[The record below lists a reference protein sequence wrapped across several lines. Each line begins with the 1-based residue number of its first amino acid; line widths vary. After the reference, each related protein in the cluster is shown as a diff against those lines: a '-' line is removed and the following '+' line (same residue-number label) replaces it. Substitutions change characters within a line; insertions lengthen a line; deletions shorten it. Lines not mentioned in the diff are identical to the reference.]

1 MAEVEEVRSEVA
13 RVSGFVFGSLM
24 FQQHNSDSNT
34 EGFLLGEIK
43 AEAKN
48 SITDSQM
55 DDVEFIYTI
64 DIQKYVPCY
73 KLQSFYSS
81 VYEVDEP
88 SLKKYLSDHKKDVV
102 GWYKFRRNTRHI
114 MTFQERV
121 LHRNLQSYLSN
132 PELVFLLT
140 TTTTSS
146 ENNSTHRLEY
156 AIHKPQESLFLRV
169 PLVVTNLGL
178 SELQDYKTVSGA
190 CTSSAFSRAV
200 KKHRSDFFNEDGSL
214 KEVTKINRMY
224 STLQDELK
232 KICSKVEAS
241 ERSVEHLLDD
251 VNNLRKKIAEKKMQ
265 QVSDKTEEEK
275 DENIFL
281 CQALKT
287 FFPGSELLQART
299 LTFSGKYI
307 PKYCCRT
314 DHGISITDQLTL
326 MLGESNFQREK
337 RRHLRKRKTCTSEN
351 QQKSVKK
358 IRLRHRLSDA
368 ADVDSS
374 DMEKL
379 TLSSTETDDDL
390 LDVCRGERERTQS
403 PTF

>member
-1 MAEVEEVRSEVA
+1 MSIKGGVIYA
-13 RVSGFVFGSLM
+13 R
-24 FQQHNSDSNT
+24 N

-55 DDVEFIYTI
+55 DDVEFTYII
-64 DIQKYVPCY
+64 DIQKFIPCY
-73 KLQSFYSS
+73 NLHSFYSS
-81 VYEVDEP
+81 VYEIDEP
-88 SLKKYLSDHKKDVV
+88 SVKKYLSDHKKDVV
-102 GWYKFRRNTRHI
+102 GWYKFRRNTRQE

-121 LHRNLQSYLSN
+121 LHRNLQNYLSN

-140 TTTTSS
+140 TTSTTSD
-146 ENNSTHRLEY
+146 NNSTHRLEY
-156 AIHKPQESLFLRV
+156 AIHKPQESISLRV

-178 SELQDYKTVSGA
+178 SELQDYKTVSGS

-214 KEVTKINRMY
+214 IEVTKINKMY

-241 ERSVEHLLDD
+241 ERSVQRLLDD
-251 VNNLRKKIAEKKMQ
+251 VNSLRKRIAEKKMQ
-265 QVSDKTEEEK
+265 CISDKSKEEK
-275 DENIFL
+275 DENVFL

-299 LTFSGKYI
+299 LTFRGRYI
-307 PKYCCRT
+307 PKYCCRI
-314 DHGISITDQLTL
+314 DHGINITDQLTL
-326 MLGESNFQREK
+326 MMGESNVLRK
-337 RRHLRKRKTCTSEN
+337 KTTHLRKRKTDPSEN
-351 QQKSVKK
+351 QEKSVKK
-358 IRLRHRLSDA
+358 SRLSRKLSDTG
-368 ADVDSS
+368 DIDSS

-379 TLSSTETDDDL
+379 TLSGTETEDDL
-390 LDVCRGERERTQS
+390 LDVCRGEREGTQS